1 MEERSQQKL
10 ARRALAKGTAI
21 GAAIAAAG
29 IAVATSARRAEAQL
43 GKSTWDVIR
52 ETKILRLGAAIS
64 EPFAFKDLEGSD
76 KPGGV
81 KAGDSVWRGFSVNCA
96 KEMADGLGA
105 ELQVVET
112 TYGNAVVGL
121 QADKF
126 DLIFAL
132 DGTVK
137 RAVVVD
143 FVPQPLFMYG
153 TALLAHV
160 GTDIATWQAIND
172 KKLKVGVPVGT
183 TMESELTKRAPA
195 AELTR
200 FQNINEMIAAFQ
212 SGRVEAISSSLTGM
226 TLASGRMPNT
236 IVAMPTPPALFPA
249 TAAIRQELDPR
260 WRNFLT
266 TCFGYL
272 AYSGFVQK
280 ALDQAYAFRGVD
292 ITKVQP
298 VVIR

>member
-1 MEERSQQKL
+1 MGEPTQRI
-10 ARRALAKGTAI
+10 ARRSLAVGAALGA
-21 GAAIAAAG
+21 AAIAVASGSQRAA
-29 IAVATSARRAEAQL
+29 AQP
-43 GKSTWDVIR
+43 GKSTWEVVTG
-52 ETKILRLGAAIS
+52 TKKLRLGAAIS

-76 KPGGV
+76 KPGAV
-81 KAGDSVWRGFSVNCA
+81 KVGNSVWRGLSVNCA
-96 KEMADGLGA
+96 KELAEALGA
-105 ELQVVET
+105 ELEVVET
-112 TYGNAVVGL
+112 TYGNAVIGL
-121 QADKF
+121 QSDKF

-143 FVPQPLFMYG
+143 FVPQALFMYG
-153 TALLAHV
+153 TAILAPT
-160 GTDIATWQAIND
+160 GADIATWQAIND
-172 KKLKVGVPVGT
+172 KKLKIGVPVGT
-183 TMESELTKRAPA
+183 TMESEVRRRAPA
-195 AELTR
+195 TELVQ
-200 FQNINEMIAAFQ
+200 FPNINDMIAAFQ
-212 SGRVEAISSSLTGM
+212 SRRVEAVSGSLTGM

-266 TCFGYL
+266 TSFGYL
-272 AYSGFVQK
+272 AYSGFVQT

>member
-1 MEERSQQKL
+1 MNSSRHHHRVTDQGKATSSVHAWDVSPAE
-10 ARRALAKGTAI
+10 ARRIQADLAARVDLTD
-21 GAAIAAAG
+21 AIALDAITLVAG
-29 IAVATSARRAEAQL
+29 IDNTYVTEDGKTTAGAVVVVLTF
-43 GKSTWDVIR
+43 
-52 ETKILRLGAAIS
+52 
-64 EPFAFKDLEGSD
+64 P
-76 KPGGV
+76 
-81 KAGDSVWRGFSVNCA
+81 
-96 KEMADGLGA
+96 EM
-105 ELQVVET
+105 EVVET
-112 TYGNAVVGL
+112 TYGNAVIGL
-121 QADKF
+121 QSDKF

-153 TALLAHV
+153 TAVLAHT
-160 GTDIATWQAIND
+160 GADIATWQAIND
-172 KKLKVGVPVGT
+172 KKLKIGVPVGT
-183 TMESELTKRAPA
+183 TMESEITRRAPA
-195 AELTR
+195 AELT
-200 FQNINEMIAAFQ
+200 QLPNINEMIAAFQ
-212 SGRVEAISSSLTGM
+212 AGRVEAISGSLTGM

-236 IVAMPTPPALFPA
+236 IVAMPNPPALFPA

-266 TCFGYL
+266 TSFGYL

>member
-1 MEERSQQKL
+1 MSEPTQRI
-10 ARRALAKGTAI
+10 ARRSLAVGAALGA
-21 GAAIAAAG
+21 AAIAVASGSQRAA
-29 IAVATSARRAEAQL
+29 AQP
-43 GKSTWDVIR
+43 GKSTWDVVTG
-52 ETKILRLGAAIS
+52 TKKLRLGAAIS

-76 KPGGV
+76 KPGAV
-81 KAGDSVWRGFSVNCA
+81 KVGNSVWRGLSVNCA
-96 KEMADGLGA
+96 KELAEALGA
-105 ELQVVET
+105 ELEVVET
-112 TYGNAVVGL
+112 TYGNAVIGL
-121 QADKF
+121 QSDKF

-143 FVPQPLFMYG
+143 FVPQALFMYG
-153 TALLAHV
+153 TAILAPT
-160 GTDIATWQAIND
+160 GADIATWQAIND
-172 KKLKVGVPVGT
+172 KKLKIGVPVGT
-183 TMESELTKRAPA
+183 TMESEVRRRAPA
-195 AELTR
+195 TELVQ
-200 FQNINEMIAAFQ
+200 FPNINDMIAAFQ
-212 SGRVEAISSSLTGM
+212 SRRVEAVSGSLTGM

-266 TCFGYL
+266 TSFGYL
-272 AYSGFVQK
+272 AYSGFVQT

>member
-1 MEERSQQKL
+1 MT
-10 ARRALAKGTAI
+10 TAVLRKSSCR
-21 GAAIAAAG
+21 AAIAVAG
-29 IAVATSARRAEAQL
+29 LAIGARRAEAQQ
-43 GKSTWDVIR
+43 GKSTWEVVTD
-52 ETKILRLGAAIS
+52 TKKLRLGAAIA

-81 KAGDSVWRGFSVNCA
+81 KVGDTVWRGFSVVCA
-96 KEMADGLGA
+96 KELADALGA

-121 QADKF
+121 QSNKF

-153 TALLAHV
+153 TAILAHT
-160 GTDIATWQAIND
+160 GADIATWQAIND
-172 KKLKVGVPVGT
+172 KKLKIGVPVGT
-183 TMESELTKRAPA
+183 TMESELTRRAPA

-212 SGRVEAISSSLTGM
+212 SGRVDAISASLTGM

-266 TCFGYL
+266 TSFGYL

>member
-1 MEERSQQKL
+1 MGEPSQRI
-10 ARRALAKGTAI
+10 ARRTLAVGTAL
-21 GAAIAAAG
+21 GAAA
-29 IAVATSARRAEAQL
+29 IAVATGTKRAVAQQ
-43 GKSTWDVIR
+43 GKSTWEVVTG
-52 ETKILRLGAAIS
+52 TKKLRLGAAIS

-76 KPGGV
+76 KPGAV
-81 KAGDSVWRGFSVNCA
+81 KVGSSVWRGLSVNCA
-96 KEMADGLGA
+96 KELAEALGA
-105 ELQVVET
+105 ELEVVET
-112 TYGNAVVGL
+112 TYGNAVIGL

-137 RAVVVD
+137 RAVAVD

-153 TALLAHV
+153 TAVLAHT
-160 GTDIATWQAIND
+160 GADIATWQAIND
-172 KKLKVGVPVGT
+172 KKLKIGVPVGT
-183 TMESELTKRAPA
+183 TMESEITRRAPA
-195 AELTR
+195 VELTR
-200 FQNINEMIAAFQ
+200 FPNINDMIAAFQ
-212 SGRVEAISSSLTGM
+212 SNRVEAVSGSLTGM

-236 IVAMPTPPALFPA
+236 IVALPNPPALFPA

-260 WRNFLT
+260 WRNFLST
-266 TCFGYL
+266 SFGYL

-280 ALDQAYAFRGVD
+280 ALNEAYAFRGVD

>member
-1 MEERSQQKL
+1 MREQSIGMGRRTL
-10 ARRALAKGTAI
+10 AAGT
-21 GAAIAAAG
+21 AIAAA
-29 IAVATSARRAEAQL
+29 AVALASGARRAAAEQ
-43 GKSTWDVIR
+43 GKSTWEVVTG
-52 ETKILRLGAAIS
+52 TKKLRLGAAIS
-64 EPFAFKDLEGSD
+64 EPFAFKDLENSD
-76 KPGGV
+76 KPGAV
-81 KAGDSVWRGFSVNCA
+81 KVGNDTWRGVSVNCA
-96 KEMADGLGA
+96 KELAEALGT
-105 ELQVVET
+105 ELEIVET
-112 TYGNAVVGL
+112 TYGNAVIGL
-121 QADKF
+121 QTDKF

-137 RAVVVD
+137 RAAAVD

-153 TALLAHV
+153 TAILAHA
-160 GTDIATWQAIND
+160 GTDIATWQVIND
-172 KKLKVGVPVGT
+172 KKLKIGVPVGT
-183 TMESELTKRAPA
+183 TMESEITRRAPG

-212 SGRVEAISSSLTGM
+212 SNRVQAISSSLTGM

-236 IVAMPTPPALFPA
+236 IVAMPSPPALFPA
-249 TAAIRQELDPR
+249 TAAIRNEIDPR

-266 TCFGYL
+266 TSFGYF

-280 ALDQAYAFRGVD
+280 QLDYAYAFRGVD

>member
-1 MEERSQQKL
+1 MSELSERTL
-10 ARRALAKGTAI
+10 ARRTLAA
-21 GAAIAAAG
+21 GAAVG
-29 IAVATSARRAEAQL
+29 AVAAFGMVAGARRAEAQPE
-43 GKSTWDVIR
+43 KSTWEVIH
-52 ETKILRLGAAIS
+52 ESKKLRLGAAIS
-64 EPFAFKDLEGSD
+64 EPFAFRDLENSD
-76 KPGGV
+76 KPGALKVGET
-81 KAGDSVWRGFSVNCA
+81 VWRGLSINCA
-96 KEMADGLGA
+96 KELADALGV
-105 ELQVVET
+105 ELEVVET
-112 TYGNAVVGL
+112 TYGNAVIAL
-121 QADKF
+121 QSKMF

-143 FVPQPLFMYG
+143 FVPQPIFMYG
-153 TALLAHV
+153 TAILANA
-160 GTDIATWQAIND
+160 GADIATWKAIND
-172 KKLKVGVPVGT
+172 KKLKIGVPVGT
-183 TMESELTKRAPA
+183 TMESEITKRAPA
-195 AELTR
+195 AELTK
-200 FQNINEMIAAFQ
+200 FQNINEMITAFH

-236 IVAMPTPPALFPA
+236 IVAMPSPPALFPA

-266 TCFGYL
+266 TSFGYL

-292 ITKVQP
+292 ITKLQP